1 VCCAIPLGVLKAKAR
16 VLFAPPV
23 PPSKL
28 SAIEACGIG
37 HECKVIVKFP
47 HQFWPDVDFFGT
59 VGRTAGTC
67 TYFQALHRMCGAPV
81 LMFMAAGP
89 EAEEV
94 EAMAD
99 DEAVAMVVDA
109 LRAIFGKQG

>member
-1 VCCAIPLGVLKAKAR
+1 VCCAIPLGVLKAKAQA
-16 VLFAPPV
+16 LFAPPL

-37 HECKVIVKFP
+37 HECKVVVKFP

-99 DEAVAMVVDA
+99 DETVAMVVDA